1 MKTKGGNIDCR
12 KCREQMR
19 LESFYEGVAESI
31 DSATACVLAMCIWV
45 LENEGMNE
53 VEIRRFYDDFRFIM
67 ETSEA
72 FGKKV
77 KAEDAMRIY
86 KEKYGFD
93 FDNINVTFESK
104 AHFIKRYNETKEEIN
119 NGK

>member
-1 MKTKGGNIDCR
+1 MKAKINDCR
-12 KCREQMR
+12 KCREEIR
-19 LESFYEGVAESI
+19 LTAFYEGVSESI

-45 LENEGMNE
+45 LENEGKSE
-53 VEIRRFYDDFRFIM
+53 EEIRRFYDDLKFIM
-67 ETSEA
+67 ETSEVL
-72 FGKKV
+72 GKKI

-93 FDNINVTFESK
+93 FDNISVTFESK
-104 AHFIKRYNETKEEIN
+104 AQFIKRYNKSKEETN

>member
-45 LENEGMNE
+45 LE
-53 VEIRRFYDDFRFIM
+53 
-67 ETSEA
+67 
-72 FGKKV
+72 
-77 KAEDAMRIY
+77 
-86 KEKYGFD
+86 
-93 FDNINVTFESK
+93 
-104 AHFIKRYNETKEEIN
+104 TKE
-119 NGK
+119 

>member
-1 MKTKGGNIDCR
+1 MKAKINDCR
-12 KCREQMR
+12 KCREEIR
-19 LESFYEGVAESI
+19 LTAFYEGVSESI
-31 DSATACVLAMCIWV
+31 DSATACVLSMCIWV
-45 LENEGMNE
+45 LEHEGKSE
-53 VEIRRFYDDFRFIM
+53 EEIRRFYDDFRFIM

-93 FDNINVTFESK
+93 FDNINVAFESK
-104 AHFIKRYNETKEEIN
+104 SEFIKRYRRETKENEN
-119 NGK
+119 

>member
-1 MKTKGGNIDCR
+1 MKAKINDCR

-19 LESFYEGVAESI
+19 LESFYEGVSESI

-45 LENEGMNE
+45 LEHEGKSE
-53 VEIRRFYDDFRFIM
+53 EEIRRFYDDLRFIM

-72 FGKKV
+72 FGKKI
-77 KAEDAMRIY
+77 KAEDAMKDY

-93 FDNINVTFESK
+93 FNNINITLESK
-104 AHFIKRYNETKEEIN
+104 AQFIKRYNKSKEETN